1 MVSSQIHI
9 TMFKIQVK
17 NQVQFTTQELQ
28 LCVQVMLLLRE
39 QPTLVQQAMSG
50 VQLIPYLWIKL

>member
-1 MVSSQIHI
+1 
-9 TMFKIQVK
+9 MFKIQVK